1 MKKLLLAFT
10 TLALVGSVA
19 DAGKITCRRA
29 NGQIA
34 KASECPPKKAGA
46 TAPGGPDV
54 ATAAN
59 TKKDKTGRCHW
70 TTTAGKH
77 KAGQLVKCP

>member
-1 MKKLLLAFT
+1 MKLLLA
-10 TLALVGSVA
+10 LAGIALIAGTA
-19 DAGKITCRRA
+19 DAGKITCRRP

-34 KASECPPKKAGA
+34 KASECAGKSVA
-46 TAPGGPDV
+46 DDV
-54 ATAAN
+54 VTAAN
-59 TKKDKTGRCHW
+59 TKKDATGRCHW

>member
-1 MKKLLLAFT
+1 MNRLLL
-10 TLALVGSVA
+10 TLIAAAVVGTSGNA
-19 DAGKITCRRA
+19 AITCRKA

-34 KASECPPKKAGA
+34 KASECAGKASAGSD
-46 TAPGGPDV
+46 APTP
-54 ATAAN
+54 AN

-70 TTTAGKH
+70 TTTAGTH

>member
-1 MKKLLLAFT
+1 MKKLLIACT
-10 TLALVGSVA
+10 TLALVGTVA
-19 DAGKITCRRA
+19 DAGKIACRRA

-34 KASECPPKKAGA
+34 KASECAPKNAGA
-46 TAPGGPDV
+46 TAPGGDETPKA
-54 ATAAN
+54 AT

-70 TTTAGKH
+70 TTTTKKH